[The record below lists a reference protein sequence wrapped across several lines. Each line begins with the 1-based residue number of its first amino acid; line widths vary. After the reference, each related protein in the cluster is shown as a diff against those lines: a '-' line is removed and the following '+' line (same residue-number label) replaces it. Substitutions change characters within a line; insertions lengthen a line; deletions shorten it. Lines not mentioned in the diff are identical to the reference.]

1 MIIDVRELSSF
12 PDDPQDYDIVYLAPS
27 GTTYVFVSGS
37 GWVEKTFDA
46 RLPSEFQ
53 MRDPLT
59 RVSYYGRDYQTILD
73 EMQAWLRVKYQDTY
87 QDFLDSDMGVML
99 MQLIA
104 YVGDGLAW
112 YQDFKA
118 SEAFIG
124 TASLRKNVGRGAWNL
139 GYKVGRA
146 IAARAAV
153 TIALTQT
160 YTFDVVIPSGTAC
173 AGPNDLQ
180 FTLNDDVKF
189 YTGELVLRPVEAVKA
204 TVTEGQVIRMAFIS
218 DESSNQKFPLSDHPA
233 EKFVAQGTM
242 LVTVDGVHW
251 MEQDYWTFDG
261 TNHCIVDY
269 NDSPPTLK
277 FGDGVSAPIPRDG
290 AQIEVSWRA
299 CSGALGNAKS
309 ASITSFKSPV
319 YVKGTEIRATLNN
332 VLGASGGADEEDTR
346 HVKVYAPRIFLT
358 KDRAVTIGDYET
370 LAMNYVDVEG
380 SLARARGVVVKQ
392 VLDDAYLQ
400 GLLNLIT
407 DAGTKAALTN
417 YLTGIIASGR
427 DVNLIKLYVL
437 SLDGSGTYVDPSTN
451 FMNRLSDY
459 LETKKVA
466 TVVVQIVAGS
476 TLLRLVNITIQI
488 GVLDN
493 YNAGD
498 VISAVN
504 AAVQELLKNRNFGIA
519 LRASHVY
526 EAAQEVAGVD
536 YVRVTLSL
544 PVGSTGVKMD
554 SGDAIPD
561 PQYILVAGTVSITGT
576 IRPRNTQ
583 PPRDIRAT
591 Y

>member
-1 MIIDVRELSSF
+1 MIIDVLELESL
-12 PDDPQDYDIVYLAPS
+12 PDNPQDYDIVYLAPS
-27 GTTYVFVSGS
+27 GTTYVYVLGT
-37 GWVEKTFDA
+37 GWVEKEFDA
-46 RLPSEFQ
+46 RLPSAFQ
-53 MRDPLT
+53 VRDALT
-59 RVSYYGRDYQTILD
+59 RVAYYGRDYQTILD
-73 EMQAWLRVKYQDTY
+73 EMQAWLKVKYQDTY

-99 MQLIA
+99 MQLFA
-104 YVGDGLAW
+104 FVGDNLSW

-124 TASLRKNVGRGAWNL
+124 TATLRKNVGRGAWNL
-139 GYKVGRA
+139 GYRVGRA
-146 IAARAAV
+146 VAARTAITV
-153 TIALTQT
+153 TLSQT
-160 YTFDVVIPSGTAC
+160 YSFDVVIPSGTAC
-173 AGPNDLQ
+173 AGPNDLE
-180 FTLNDDVKF
+180 FTLNDDLKF
-189 YTGELVLRPVEAVKA
+189 YTGELTLRPVEVEKA
-204 TVTEGQVIRMAFIS
+204 IVTEGKIVRMSFIS
-218 DESSNQKFPLSDHPA
+218 DESSNQKFPLSDHPT
-233 EKFVAQGTM
+233 EMFVAQGTM
-242 LVTVDGVHW
+242 LVTVDGVPW
-251 MEQDYWTFDG
+251 TEQDYWTFDG
-261 TNHCIVDY
+261 SNHYIVDY

-299 CSGALGNAKS
+299 CSGAIGNAKS

-370 LAMNYVDVEG
+370 IAMNYVDPEG
-380 SLARARGVVVKQ
+380 SLARVRGVVIKQ

-400 GLLNLIT
+400 GLLDLIT
-407 DAGTKAALTN
+407 DVGTKTALTN

-437 SLDGSGTYVDPSTN
+437 SLDGDGNYVNPSTD
-451 FMNRLSDY
+451 FMNRLSDH

-476 TLLRLVNITIQI
+476 SLLRPVNITIQV

-504 AAVQELLKNRNFGIA
+504 TAVQELLKNRNFGVA
-519 LRASHVY
+519 LRASHIYDV
-526 EAAQEVAGVD
+526 AQEVTGVD

-544 PVGSTGVKMD
+544 PSGTTGVTME
-554 SGDAIPD
+554 SGDAVPK
-561 PQYILVAGTVSITGT
+561 PQYILVAGTVTITGT
-576 IRPRNTQ
+576 TRPRNTQ